1 MNVELLLNKGG
12 ASFTYPAA
20 FKEAPTLAV
29 RRLPIGGLWAA
40 QTCRIRV
47 HHHHVPRDKRR
58 RFAEGWTWTV
68 DKQIRAAERDLDAF
82 AHGGSASPAAA
93 PLQTPADRMH
103 ALLVERA
110 DALMGCIEGSP
121 EEAELAT
128 LTDAIEAY
136 EAVRWPNGKIDG
148 GKG

>member
-1 MNVELLLNKGG
+1 
-12 ASFTYPAA
+12 
-20 FKEAPTLAV
+20 
-29 RRLPIGGLWAA
+29 
-40 QTCRIRV
+40 
-47 HHHHVPRDKRR
+47 
-58 RFAEGWTWTV
+58 
-68 DKQIRAAERDLDAF
+68 
-82 AHGGSASPAAA
+82 
-93 PLQTPADRMH
+93 MH

-136 EAVRWPNGKIDG
+136 EAVRWLNGKIDG